1 MADIWWVLRGQPD
14 LQAMSAMSLAELMD
28 WHRLA
33 IERAPKKEKNGG

>member
-14 LQAMSAMSLAELMD
+14 LQAMAVMPLTELMD

-33 IERAPKKEKNGG
+33 VERAPKKEK